1 MFRKLA
7 VCWAAICALCLI
19 AVVGCSGA
27 TPTHE
32 GKPTATSKLAAVSV
46 TASSSPSATSPPS
59 TSTPTQEPAHT
70 NTSNPTLTP
79 TPFTYVVEEGRTL
92 LGIAIQFDTTTEALA
107 ELNNLT
113 EEGSIQIGQELM
125 IPSAKVPAAAAT
137 MESEGDLQPTA
148 SPGMEEIVLSKAPTA
163 TATSLPSSTPTASSP
178 TPTLIPRPANVNP
191 LTGLK
196 VSDPAALNRRPLM
209 VRVGNDPLA
218 RPQMG
223 LNQADIVYEE
233 IAEWWVTRFTAIY
246 LAETPKTISPIRSSR
261 LINVQLVPQ
270 YQGALLHAGGSDAV
284 RWELSQIPI
293 VDLDEYFHPQPYWYR
308 PDEGWATRLAVDAV
322 AAREYMAVQGTDAS
336 VALQGFLFDEDPPQG
351 EAAQVVTI
359 PYPQRTS
366 LTEWRYDAEG
376 GDYLRWCDH
385 QPLKEGGG
393 DQIRADNVIVN
404 FAQHQETDIVEDA
417 NGATSIRIIVN
428 GRGDAWFFRDGKLNK
443 GYWETDGTRTPFFT
457 LENGE
462 PYYLK
467 PGNTWM
473 EVVPADFDIEFS

>member
-1 MFRKLA
+1 MLSRLA
-7 VCWAAICALCLI
+7 VCFLLIGALGLT
-19 AVVGCSGA
+19 ATVGCSP
-27 TPTHE
+27 TPTPE
-32 GKPTATSKLAAVSV
+32 RVSSKEKSTATNV
-46 TASSSPSATSPPS
+46 TSSPSPTDIAPLT
-59 TSTPTQEPAHT
+59 TPTPTPKPIHT
-70 NTSNPTLTP
+70 GTPTITP
-79 TPFTYVVEEGRTL
+79 TPFVYVVEEGRTL
-92 LGIAIQFDTTTEALA
+92 LGIAIQFDTTTEAIM
-107 ELNNLT
+107 ELNDLA
-113 EEGSIQIGQELM
+113 EEGSIQIGQELI
-125 IPSAKVPAAAAT
+125 IPVAEAP
-137 MESEGDLQPTA
+137 
-148 SPGMEEIVLSKAPTA
+148 APTA
-163 TATSLPSSTPTASSP
+163 TKELEKDFEPLASPATEEVMLAEFLTVTIASIPTFTPTPSSP
-178 TPTLIPRPANVNP
+178 TPTPIPRPKNVNP

-196 VSDPAALNRRPLM
+196 VDDPTALNRRPLM

-308 PDEGWATRLAVDAV
+308 PNEGWATRLAVDAV
-322 AAREYMAVQGTDAS
+322 AAREYMAEQNTDAA
-336 VALQGFLFDEDPPQG
+336 VTLQGFLFSEDPPEG
-351 EAAQVVTI
+351 EKALSFTI
-359 PYPQRTS
+359 PYPQQTS
-366 LTEWRYDAEG
+366 FTEWRYDAYS

-385 QPLKEGGG
+385 EPLKDDGR
-393 DQIRADNVIVN
+393 DQIRAANVIVY

-428 GRGDAWFFRDGKLNK
+428 GKGPAWFFRDGKLNR
-443 GYWETDGTRTPFFT
+443 GYWETDGNHTPFFT
-457 LENGE
+457 LESNE

-467 PGNTWM
+467 PGNTWIQ
-473 EVVPADFDIEFS
+473 VVSMDFDIQLNKQ